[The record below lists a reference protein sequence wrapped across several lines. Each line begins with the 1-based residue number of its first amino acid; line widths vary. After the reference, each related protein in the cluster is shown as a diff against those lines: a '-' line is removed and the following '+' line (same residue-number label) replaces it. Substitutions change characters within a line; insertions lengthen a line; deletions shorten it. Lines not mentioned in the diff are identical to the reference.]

1 MQMNVQRQLYF
12 VESNTIFCT
21 MLRKVGKL
29 WLVFWRQSNNCVAAA
44 LDVQMLSCN
53 INRELEP
60 ELDSNLKLR
69 NASKNLSI
77 YNIKYMEQTEN

>member
-1 MQMNVQRQLYF
+1 
-12 VESNTIFCT
+12 

-29 WLVFWRQSNNCVAAA
+29 WLVNFTAA